1 MKNQFLFAFFVA
13 LFFVGCEKDD
23 GFRAVTV
30 EIELGAVPENL
41 PNVPFTFFVQADVLL
56 ASDNPDTELEFFVE
70 NNGGDPK
77 KIVRSG
83 EVLWAVGSNIRRYV
97 TVMGDDGNYN
107 LPSDVTVRIKA
118 DNKVIWSYNGKKGEI
133 GLDES
138 NINLVIR

>member
-1 MKNQFLFAFFVA
+1 MKNYILLTLCASLLFS
-13 LFFVGCEKDD
+13 GCEKDD

-41 PNVPFTFFVQADVLL
+41 PNVPFIFYVQADVFL
-56 ASDNPDTELEFFVE
+56 ASDNPDTELEFFAE
-70 NNGGDPK
+70 NLGGNPK

-83 EVLWAVGSNIRRYV
+83 EVLWVVGSNIRRYI
-97 TVMGDDGNYN
+97 TVMGNDGNYN
-107 LPSDVTVRIKA
+107 LPCDVTVRIKA